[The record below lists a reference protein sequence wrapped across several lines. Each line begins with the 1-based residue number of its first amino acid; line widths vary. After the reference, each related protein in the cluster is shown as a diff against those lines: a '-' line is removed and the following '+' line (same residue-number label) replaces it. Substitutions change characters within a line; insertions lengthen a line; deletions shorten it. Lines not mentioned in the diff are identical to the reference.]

1 MVESGGPNLST
12 VGMSI
17 STILLGTWAIYEKWT
32 RLRAEKAAYDSSVA
46 ESRANEAL
54 FNMLTVRL
62 EALEAE
68 VRLLRAELSK
78 EKEYTRIL
86 VDAMIQAGITPP
98 AYPA

>member
-1 MVESGGPNLST
+1 MSSTGVSLQDALIGVLGG
-12 VGMSI
+12 GG
-17 STILLGTWAIYEKWT
+17 ILWAVYEKWT
-32 RLRAEKAAYDSSVA
+32 RHKAETAAYDSSVA

-86 VDAMIQAGITPP
+86 VDVMIQAGITPP

>member
-1 MVESGGPNLST
+1 MGIG
-12 VGMSI
+12 
-17 STILLGTWAIYEKWT
+17 TILLGAWAIYEKWT
-32 RLRAEKAAYDSSVA
+32 RHRAERAAYDSSVA

-54 FNMLTVRL
+54 FTMLTSRL

-68 VRLLRAELSK
+68 VRLLRAELNK
-78 EKEYTRIL
+78 ERDYTRIL

>member
-1 MVESGGPNLST
+1 MVESGGPDLST
-12 VGMSI
+12 IGMGI
-17 STILLGTWAIYEKWT
+17 GTILLGAWAVYEKWT
-32 RLRAEKAAYDSSVA
+32 RYKAETAAYDSSVA

-62 EALEAE
+62 EALEEE

-86 VDAMIQAGITPP
+86 VDAMIRAGITPP